1 MVNLK
6 NKNLKMLILSYQ
18 MLIGQSVCNDITLH
32 YITLHYIT
40 LPSVIRTA
48 SERLGLPGPEVEVVI
63 LSVDDADTPAD
74 NLDEN
79 DDCKIYCLGL
89 SP

>member
-1 MVNLK
+1 
-6 NKNLKMLILSYQ
+6 MLILSYQ
-18 MLIGQSVCNDITLH
+18 MLIGQSVCND
-32 YITLHYIT
+32 ITLHYIT

>member
-1 MVNLK
+1 
-6 NKNLKMLILSYQ
+6 
-18 MLIGQSVCNDITLH
+18 MLIGQSVCNDITLHYITLH